1 MLSFWVNH
9 NKSAGLLGKPRV
21 LKNIAVTPNSYR
33 RIRIYRQIHRH
44 AIGFHPMPS
53 KEHEMTLNE
62 LLKSKREQI
71 LRTAKAHGAYNVRV
85 FGSVARGDARE
96 NSDVDLL
103 IDIVG
108 PTTPWFPGGLLA
120 DLETALGRRVD
131 IVIARSLHP
140 LLRESVLKEA
150 VPL

>member
-1 MLSFWVNH
+1 M
-9 NKSAGLLGKPRV
+9 SALEGLRAKQSEIQS
-21 LKNIAVTPNSYR
+21 IA
-33 RIRIYRQIHRH
+33 
-44 AIGFHPMPS
+44 
-53 KEHEMTLNE
+53 
-62 LLKSKREQI
+62 
-71 LRTAKAHGAYNVRV
+71 AKHGAGNLRV

-108 PTTPWFPGGLLA
+108 PPTPWFPGGLLS

-140 LLRESVLKEA
+140 LLRESILKEA

>member
-1 MLSFWVNH
+1 M
-9 NKSAGLLGKPRV
+9 SALEV
-21 LKNIAVTPNSYR
+21 LRAKQSEIQSIA
-33 RIRIYRQIHRH
+33 
-44 AIGFHPMPS
+44 
-53 KEHEMTLNE
+53 
-62 LLKSKREQI
+62 
-71 LRTAKAHGAYNVRV
+71 AKHGAGNLRV

-103 IDIVG
+103 IDIVV
-108 PTTPWFPGGLLA
+108 PTTPWFPGGLLT

>member
-1 MLSFWVNH
+1 M
-9 NKSAGLLGKPRV
+9 SALEV
-21 LKNIAVTPNSYR
+21 LRAKQSEIQSIA
-33 RIRIYRQIHRH
+33 
-44 AIGFHPMPS
+44 
-53 KEHEMTLNE
+53 
-62 LLKSKREQI
+62 
-71 LRTAKAHGAYNVRV
+71 AKHGAGNLRV

-108 PTTPWFPGGLLA
+108 PTTPWFPGGLLT
-120 DLETALGRRVD
+120 DLETALSRRVD

>member
-1 MLSFWVNH
+1 M
-9 NKSAGLLGKPRV
+9 SALEV
-21 LKNIAVTPNSYR
+21 LRAKQSEIESIA
-33 RIRIYRQIHRH
+33 
-44 AIGFHPMPS
+44 
-53 KEHEMTLNE
+53 
-62 LLKSKREQI
+62 
-71 LRTAKAHGAYNVRV
+71 AKHGAGNLRV

-103 IDIVG
+103 IDVVG
-108 PTTPWFPGGLLA
+108 PTTPWFPGGLLT
-120 DLETALGRRVD
+120 DLESALGRRVD

>member
-1 MLSFWVNH
+1 M
-9 NKSAGLLGKPRV
+9 SALEV
-21 LKNIAVTPNSYR
+21 LRAKQSEIQSIA
-33 RIRIYRQIHRH
+33 
-44 AIGFHPMPS
+44 
-53 KEHEMTLNE
+53 
-62 LLKSKREQI
+62 
-71 LRTAKAHGAYNVRV
+71 AKHGAGNLRV

-103 IDIVG
+103 IDVVD
-108 PTTPWFPGGLLA
+108 PTTPWFPGGLLT

>member
-1 MLSFWVNH
+1 MS
-9 NKSAGLLGKPRV
+9 V
-21 LKNIAVTPNSYR
+21 LEVLRAKQSEIQSIA
-33 RIRIYRQIHRH
+33 
-44 AIGFHPMPS
+44 
-53 KEHEMTLNE
+53 
-62 LLKSKREQI
+62 
-71 LRTAKAHGAYNVRV
+71 AKHGAGNLRV

-108 PTTPWFPGGLLA
+108 PTTPWFPGCLLT

-140 LLRESVLKEA
+140 LLRESVLREA
-150 VPL
+150 VRL

>member
-1 MLSFWVNH
+1 M
-9 NKSAGLLGKPRV
+9 SALEV
-21 LKNIAVTPNSYR
+21 LRAKQSEIESIA
-33 RIRIYRQIHRH
+33 
-44 AIGFHPMPS
+44 
-53 KEHEMTLNE
+53 
-62 LLKSKREQI
+62 
-71 LRTAKAHGAYNVRV
+71 AKHGAGNLRV

-108 PTTPWFPGGLLA
+108 PTTPWFPGGLLT
-120 DLETALGRRVD
+120 DLESALGRRVD

-140 LLRESVLKEA
+140 LLRESVLREA

>member
-1 MLSFWVNH
+1 M
-9 NKSAGLLGKPRV
+9 SALEV
-21 LKNIAVTPNSYR
+21 LRAKQFEIQSIA
-33 RIRIYRQIHRH
+33 
-44 AIGFHPMPS
+44 
-53 KEHEMTLNE
+53 
-62 LLKSKREQI
+62 
-71 LRTAKAHGAYNVRV
+71 AKHGAGNVRV

-108 PTTPWFPGGLLA
+108 PTTPWFPGGLLT

>member
-1 MLSFWVNH
+1 M
-9 NKSAGLLGKPRV
+9 SALEV
-21 LKNIAVTPNSYR
+21 LRAKQSEIQLIA
-33 RIRIYRQIHRH
+33 
-44 AIGFHPMPS
+44 
-53 KEHEMTLNE
+53 
-62 LLKSKREQI
+62 
-71 LRTAKAHGAYNVRV
+71 AKHGAGNLRV

-108 PTTPWFPGGLLA
+108 PTTPWFPGGLLT

-140 LLRESVLKEA
+140 LLRDSILKEA